1 MVAERQGQIAA
12 LNMMGART
20 RFRAVPFF
28 WSQHYDV
35 PINYVGHAEKWDA
48 IEIDGDVMK
57 RDCVVRYK
65 LAGKVLAVASIYRD
79 GDSLKAAAA
88 MEKQA
93 EKAGAA

>member
-1 MVAERQGQIAA
+1 MTCRSTMSATPKNGTSI
-12 LNMMGART
+12 
-20 RFRAVPFF
+20 
-28 WSQHYDV
+28 D
-35 PINYVGHAEKWDA
+35 
-48 IEIDGDVMK
+48 IEGDVMK

-79 GDSLKAAAA
+79 GDSLKASAA